1 MKWKKIKLKYMVIL
15 LVGIVVSVSI
25 LITGYFINE
34 TVSERIV
41 ASQEEK
47 AFNVAK
53 MIAQIPTIIE
63 ALNGAEREG
72 RIQELTA
79 KMRDSTNVEFI
90 VVMDMNGIR
99 KSHPNPDKIGEKFVG
114 GGETDVLM
122 GKEYSSVSEGTLGP
136 SLRAFTPIFDEN
148 HLQIGAVS
156 VGISLNRID
165 FVLSILRGNIFMGI
179 GIGIIFG
186 AVGAILLSS
195 LVKRVLLGLE
205 PSEIARILK
214 ERQALIESV
223 HEGIIAVDKEG
234 DITIANQSAVSLLG
248 KTGTEQDL
256 VGKKIDCISSTSL
269 LRKSLETGK
278 EYLDQEQVVNGKEL
292 ISNTVPIIVND
303 KIVGAVNILRDKSE
317 IKQLAEQLTGVQL
330 YADALRAQS
339 HEFMNQLHCVMGLI
353 HLKEYDE
360 LENFIEKTVEDTQ
373 NDISNVT
380 KKLRDPA
387 LVGFLLGKLSYARES
402 GITFALSINHVFPAW
417 KDAEF
422 SHDLIT
428 IIGNLL
434 DNAIDAAA
442 ESANKQVN
450 LKLEF
455 LDKTLMIEM
464 QDFGKGIKT
473 PFQRYIFQKGYSTK
487 GENRGYGLFLLKQTV
502 EKRNGRI
509 RLSSSKTEG
518 TTFMITIPWQW
529 EGDKT

>member
-114 GGETDVLM
+114 GDETDVLI

-205 PSEIARILK
+205 PS
-214 ERQALIESV
+214 
-223 HEGIIAVDKEG
+223 
-234 DITIANQSAVSLLG
+234 
-248 KTGTEQDL
+248 
-256 VGKKIDCISSTSL
+256 
-269 LRKSLETGK
+269 
-278 EYLDQEQVVNGKEL
+278 
-292 ISNTVPIIVND
+292 
-303 KIVGAVNILRDKSE
+303 
-317 IKQLAEQLTGVQL
+317 
-330 YADALRAQS
+330 
-339 HEFMNQLHCVMGLI
+339 
-353 HLKEYDE
+353 
-360 LENFIEKTVEDTQ
+360 
-373 NDISNVT
+373 
-380 KKLRDPA
+380 
-387 LVGFLLGKLSYARES
+387 
-402 GITFALSINHVFPAW
+402 
-417 KDAEF
+417 
-422 SHDLIT
+422 
-428 IIGNLL
+428 
-434 DNAIDAAA
+434 
-442 ESANKQVN
+442 
-450 LKLEF
+450 
-455 LDKTLMIEM
+455 
-464 QDFGKGIKT
+464 
-473 PFQRYIFQKGYSTK
+473 
-487 GENRGYGLFLLKQTV
+487 
-502 EKRNGRI
+502 
-509 RLSSSKTEG
+509 
-518 TTFMITIPWQW
+518 
-529 EGDKT
+529 

>member
-1 MKWKKIKLKYMVIL
+1 
-15 LVGIVVSVSI
+15 
-25 LITGYFINE
+25 
-34 TVSERIV
+34 
-41 ASQEEK
+41 
-47 AFNVAK
+47 
-53 MIAQIPTIIE
+53 
-63 ALNGAEREG
+63 
-72 RIQELTA
+72 
-79 KMRDSTNVEFI
+79 
-90 VVMDMNGIR
+90 
-99 KSHPNPDKIGEKFVG
+99 
-114 GGETDVLM
+114 
-122 GKEYSSVSEGTLGP
+122 
-136 SLRAFTPIFDEN
+136 
-148 HLQIGAVS
+148 
-156 VGISLNRID
+156 
-165 FVLSILRGNIFMGI
+165 
-179 GIGIIFG
+179 
-186 AVGAILLSS
+186 
-195 LVKRVLLGLE
+195 
-205 PSEIARILK
+205 
-214 ERQALIESV
+214 
-223 HEGIIAVDKEG
+223 
-234 DITIANQSAVSLLG
+234 
-248 KTGTEQDL
+248 
-256 VGKKIDCISSTSL
+256 
-269 LRKSLETGK
+269 
-278 EYLDQEQVVNGKEL
+278 
-292 ISNTVPIIVND
+292 
-303 KIVGAVNILRDKSE
+303 
-317 IKQLAEQLTGVQL
+317 
-330 YADALRAQS
+330 
-339 HEFMNQLHCVMGLI
+339 MGLI

-473 PFQRYIFQKGYSTK
+473 PFQKYIFQKGYSTK